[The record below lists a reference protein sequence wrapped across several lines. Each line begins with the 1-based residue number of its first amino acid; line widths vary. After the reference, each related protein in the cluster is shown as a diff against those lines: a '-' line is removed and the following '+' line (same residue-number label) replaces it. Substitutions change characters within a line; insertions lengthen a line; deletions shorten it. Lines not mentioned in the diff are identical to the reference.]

1 MVYRNI
7 SARLKEY
14 MEKTRESLRN
24 AENILVCDFG
34 IMEAILQPVLEMIG
48 NAKSN
53 GVSIV

>member
-1 MVYRNI
+1 
-7 SARLKEY
+7 